1 MQTRRIKKEKK
12 ERKHFV
18 SSRMKKPKEERKK
31 EAEESKKPVEGKS
44 ISGALANPF
53 QSISLPFFSFH
64 PTFIFVSL
72 SWQWEAKTTHCWE
85 LWKPNSL
92 WCNDSK
98 LSFDIMLLLLF
109 IFVLI
114 HIFMIW
120 SSIFMYC
127 FRIQILR
134 NFCMLRTWKE

>member
-1 MQTRRIKKEKK
+1 MSSRLNQVHFKDQEESLIGESFKK

-72 SWQWEAKTTHCWE
+72 SWQ
-85 LWKPNSL
+85 
-92 WCNDSK
+92 
-98 LSFDIMLLLLF
+98 
-109 IFVLI
+109 
-114 HIFMIW
+114 
-120 SSIFMYC
+120 
-127 FRIQILR
+127 
-134 NFCMLRTWKE
+134 